1 MVAWGCT
8 LGTLTDAPVHIAELR
23 EVGQQVT
30 QKLRSDARDNRDRIL
45 AAAREL
51 FAESGLDVGMREI
64 ARKAEVGPATLYR
77 RFPSRQDLVA
87 EAFAVEIR
95 SCRDTV
101 EDGCADPD
109 AWRGLTS
116 VVTSLVT
123 ANVHNRGFMDAFLS
137 ADPPDQ
143 VISAERREILRRL
156 TGLARRAQAQGRLR
170 SDFEIDDL
178 VLVLLAVR
186 GLSALAPAARDTAAR
201 RLAVLAVDALRAPED
216 PPVDRSA

>member
-1 MVAWGCT
+1 M
-8 LGTLTDAPVHIAELR
+8 
-23 EVGQQVT
+23 T
-30 QKLRSDARDNRDRIL
+30 QKLRSDARDNRSRIL

-51 FAESGLDVGMREI
+51 FAESGLDVAMREI

-95 SCRDTV
+95 SCKDTV

-123 ANVHNRGFMDAFLS
+123 ANIHNRGFMDAFLS

-143 VISAERREILRRL
+143 VISAERRELLRRL

-170 SDFEIDDL
+170 PDFEIDDL

-216 PPVDRSA
+216 PPVDRPA

>member
-1 MVAWGCT
+1 M
-8 LGTLTDAPVHIAELR
+8 
-23 EVGQQVT
+23 T
-30 QKLRSDARDNRDRIL
+30 QKLRSDARDNRDRIVT
-45 AAAREL
+45 AARAL

-87 EAFAVEIR
+87 EAFTVEIR
-95 SCRDTV
+95 SCRETV

-123 ANVHNRGFMDAFLS
+123 ANVHNRGFTDSFFA

-143 VISAERREILRRL
+143 TISEERRDLLRQL
-156 TGLARRAQAQGRLR
+156 SGLARRAQAQGRLR
-170 SDFEIDDL
+170 PDFVVDDL

-186 GLSALAPAARDTAAR
+186 GLSTLAPDARAAAAR
-201 RLAVLAVDALRAPED
+201 RFAVLAVDGLRAPA
-216 PPVDRSA
+216 PAPATHS